1 MIVVY
6 RAAGPVDAQL
16 VADELRA
23 QGIGC
28 EISGGYLSG
37 AIGELPPTDVIAVR
51 LHASADRERARELVE
66 AFELARR
73 RPPPD
78 WTCEG
83 CEERVG
89 GAFGACWSCGAA
101 APSIDGAR
109 PEEGMRAF

>member
-37 AIGELPPTDVIAVR
+37 AIGELPPTRWAGTR
-51 LHASADRERARELVE
+51 STLWRQ
-66 AFELARR
+66 
-73 RPPPD
+73 
-78 WTCEG
+78 
-83 CEERVG
+83 
-89 GAFGACWSCGAA
+89 
-101 APSIDGAR
+101 AP
-109 PEEGMRAF
+109 MN